1 MKYLIALVLGLLT
14 GAAIVAALLVYNP
27 TAGSTRLSPLS
38 VSNQSLLQLSYSGVT
53 ERNIA
58 YTNNGESAAK
68 PYPAKILQLWEAPV
82 RRTDVKMANLLDARG
97 RPVGFGIKYMS
108 DSEATN
114 ILQGKAI
121 VDSAW
126 HVVLPGRGSFF
137 IEQSENYWGYLR
149 NVVLPAH
156 WSAADSWKGN
166 WTGNTTSGPGALG
179 IAKVTGGS
187 GEFAGRTADAVEM
200 ISARAYSTRMG
211 PVSLEGNLMIELH
224 AAETVADASVID
236 EQAQ

>member
-1 MKYLIALVLGLLT
+1 MKYLIALLLGFLA
-14 GAAIVAALLVYNP
+14 GVVIVAALLIYNP
-27 TAGSTRLSPLS
+27 TAGTTRLSPLS
-38 VSNQSLLQLSYSGVT
+38 VSSQSLLQLSYSGVT
-53 ERNIA
+53 ERSIA
-58 YTNNGESAAK
+58 HTNNGESAAK

-82 RRTDVKMANLLDARG
+82 RKTDVKVANLLDARG

-108 DSEATN
+108 DSEASN
-114 ILQGKAI
+114 LLQGKAI

-156 WSAADSWKGN
+156 WSSADSWKGN
-166 WTGNTTSGPGALG
+166 WTGNTTAGPGALG
-179 IAKVTGGS
+179 IARVTGGS
-187 GEFAGRTADAVEM
+187 GEFIGRTADAVEM
-200 ISARAYSTRMG
+200 ISARAYSTRIG

-224 AAETVADASVID
+224 SEDTLVAD
-236 EQAQ
+236 EQGE